1 VLRNFAFVDVV
12 ALLQATRWT
21 LLLSFMA
28 LVGGGVAGAIITL
41 LRVSRLAPLRRL
53 AQGYI
58 LVVQGTPLLMQM
70 FLIYFG
76 LALFGVEIPAVLAAG
91 VAFTVYAS
99 AFLGEIWRG
108 AIESIARQQWE
119 ASAALALTRLEQ
131 LRYVIVPQAIRIAVP
146 PTVGFAVQIIKN
158 TSLAALLGFADLTR
172 VGQLINNVTLQPFPV
187 FGTVAAI
194 YFVLCFPLS
203 LLSRSLEGKLHV
215 GRASLAR
222 Q

>member
-1 VLRNFAFVDVV
+1 
-12 ALLQATRWT
+12 
-21 LLLSFMA
+21 
-28 LVGGGVAGAIITL
+28 
-41 LRVSRLAPLRRL
+41 
-53 AQGYI
+53 
-58 LVVQGTPLLMQM
+58 
-70 FLIYFG
+70 
-76 LALFGVEIPAVLAAG
+76 
-91 VAFTVYAS
+91 
-99 AFLGEIWRG
+99 
-108 AIESIARQQWE
+108 
-119 ASAALALTRLEQ
+119 AALALTRLEQ

-203 LLSRSLEGKLHV
+203 LFSRFLEGKLHV